1 MSETR
6 KSLEN
11 NDEDMDS
18 TIEDIDQ
25 TKKEEFLGNYVK
37 NKDPDAFIEE
47 NKQKPLKFNNDALE
61 EAILRDA

>member
-1 MSETR
+1 
-6 KSLEN
+6 
-11 NDEDMDS
+11 MDS